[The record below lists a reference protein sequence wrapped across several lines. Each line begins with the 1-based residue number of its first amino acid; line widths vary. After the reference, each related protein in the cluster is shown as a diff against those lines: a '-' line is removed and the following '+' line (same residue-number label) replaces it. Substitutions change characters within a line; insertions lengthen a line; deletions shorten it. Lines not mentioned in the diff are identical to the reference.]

1 MAKTSTIFCV
11 LMAGLTF
18 PGAGLAAGQGWR
30 VGTARVKITPD
41 KPVRMAGYA
50 ARPGPWKSVSSDLYA
65 KALAL
70 EDQNGGRA
78 LLITADIIGFN
89 SELSDAVCSRLKA
102 STGLE
107 RKAILLSSAHNH
119 CGPMIAL
126 SRPAPPLDG
135 GAEHPLTDAE
145 WRSQIEYGKQLAD
158 KLAGIGEAAL
168 KNLEPGRL
176 SWGNGIVNFVMN
188 RREFTEKGIILGVN
202 PRGPVD
208 RTVPVLRVENLRGE
222 LRSLVFGAAC
232 HCTTMDQDYMNIDGE
247 FAGYAQSYIESRYPG
262 ANAMFMAGCDG
273 DANPYPRGTV
283 KLARQHGEDL
293 GQEVV
298 RVLGTRLKT
307 VGGPIRTE
315 LRMVDLP
322 LQKLTRSQIE
332 ALAKERSGAHKFF
345 ADGALQMLDRGRKLP
360 ETFRAPFALWQF
372 GGDMTLVGYSGEPL
386 VSYVALA
393 EKELG
398 PLNLWIAGYCNNV
411 YGYLPS
417 PEVLTEGGYETRGLY
432 SDIGLF
438 DASVQDVI
446 GNALV
451 DMGRTAGRVRS
462 PK

>member
-1 MAKTSTIFCV
+1 MTKTSPIFCLLIAALAV
-11 LMAGLTF
+11 PATGG
-18 PGAGLAAGQGWR
+18 GAEQGWR
-30 VGTARVKITPD
+30 IGTAKTKITPD
-41 KPVRMAGYA
+41 KPVRMAGYS

-78 LLITADIIGFN
+78 LLITADIIGFT
-89 SELSDAVCSRLKA
+89 SELSEAVCARLKT

-126 SRPAPPLDG
+126 SRPAPPLD
-135 GAEHPLTDAE
+135 ADEEHPLTDAE
-145 WRSQIEYGKQLAD
+145 WQNLIDYGRQLAD
-158 KLAGIGEAAL
+158 KLARAGEAAL

-176 SWGNGIVNFVMN
+176 SWGSGIVNFVMN
-188 RREFTEKGIILGVN
+188 RREFTENGIILGVN

-208 RTVPVLRVENLRGE
+208 RTVPVLRAESLGGE
-222 LRSLVFGAAC
+222 LRGLVFGAAC
-232 HCTTMDQDYMNIDGE
+232 HCTTLDDDYMSIDGE
-247 FAGYAQSYIESRYPG
+247 FAGYAQTYIESRYPG
-262 ANAMFMAGCDG
+262 VNAMFMAGCGG

-315 LRMVDLP
+315 LRSVNLP
-322 LQKLTRSQIE
+322 LQKLTRREIE
-332 ALAKERSGAHKFF
+332 LLAREPSGTHKFF
-345 ADGALQMLDRGRKLP
+345 ANGALQMLEGGKKLP
-360 ETFRAPFALWQF
+360 ESFRAPFALWQF
-372 GGDMTLVGYSGEPL
+372 GGDMTLIGYSGEPL

-393 EKELG
+393 EKALG
-398 PLNLWIAGYCNNV
+398 PLNLWIAGYCNDV

-417 PEVLTEGGYETRGLY
+417 PQVLAEGGYETRGLY
-432 SDIGLF
+432 TDIGLF
-438 DASVQDVI
+438 EASVQDVI
-446 GNALV
+446 GKALV
-451 DMGRTAGRVRS
+451 DMGRSAGRPR
-462 PK
+462 PAR